1 MPDYLPFIAQS
12 TLKAPHLGLCS
23 VAASL
28 PPGHNVYVGDLVNR
42 RSNVRES
49 VIQAIKACKP
59 DLVGISS
66 MTFQYRTA
74 RKIAQLIRNNVGAG
88 SPRPY
93 LCLGGYHATLM
104 HQEICASEDGQL
116 FDFLICGEGEATFKE
131 LVEAL
136 EGQHVK
142 VSASGG
148 HVPLHSILGLAYK
161 EDGTW
166 RFNPRRPLL
175 DLKALPLPDR
185 SKRIWR
191 GNNYYNITLD
201 TLETSRGCT
210 FTCNFCSMHHMYG
223 TTFRTYEIPR
233 VIADIENCKRAGAK
247 IILMIDDNITLNPK
261 RFLELC
267 EAIIKEK
274 HNDLWYWAQVSSRGI
289 ASIPE
294 LSRAMAHAGFKI
306 VFLGIENVSKRNL
319 EQLKKGDIVEYNKKA
334 IRLLH
339 DNKIL
344 IVGGMIVGNPED
356 SYEDIKENF
365 EFFREQGVDF
375 FFDQILT
382 PYPKTGIREELMKQG
397 LVTNLDDFTRYNGF
411 WANVRTKYL
420 SDRELEFI
428 RWRLHREY
436 YTLAEPTPLYKELM
450 GPLGSVYRS
459 LRNLWKKSQLFLSSE
474 RAVFDREMEGYK
486 RLNEYL

>member
-1 MPDYLPFIAQS
+1 MNILLFNMPDFLPFIAQS

-23 VAASL
+23 IAASL

-42 RSNVRES
+42 RNTVRES
-49 VIQAIKACKP
+49 VIEAINTSKP
-59 DLVGISS
+59 HLIGISS
-66 MTFQYRTA
+66 MTFQYHTA
-74 RKIAQLIRNNVGAG
+74 RKIAQLIREYCRG
-88 SPRPY
+88 RFHTCPY
-93 LCLGGYHATLM
+93 ICLGGYHATLM
-104 HQEICASEDGQL
+104 SHEISASEDGEL
-116 FDFLICGEGEATFKE
+116 FDFIIYGEGEATFKE

-136 EGQHVK
+136 EGK
-142 VSASGG
+142 GNLS
-148 HVPLHSILGLAYK
+148 SIKGLAYK
-161 EDGTW
+161 EDGVW
-166 RFNPRRPLL
+166 NHNPRRPLL
-175 DLKALPLPDR
+175 DLKTLPLPDR
-185 SKRIWR
+185 SKRIWH

-247 IILMIDDNITLNPK
+247 MVLMIDDNITLNPK

-294 LSRAMAHAGFKI
+294 LSKAMAHAGFKI
-306 VFLGIENVSKRNL
+306 VFLGIENISKRNL

-356 SYEDIKENF
+356 TFQDIEENF
-365 EFFREQGVDF
+365 RFFKEQGVDF
-375 FFDQILT
+375 YFDQILT
-382 PYPKTGIREELMKQG
+382 PYPKTGIREELLRQG
-397 LVTNLDDFTRYNGF
+397 LVTNPDDFTRYNGF
-411 WANVRTKYL
+411 WANVRTRHL
-420 SDRELEFI
+420 SDKELEFV
-428 RWRLHREY
+428 RWKLHREY
-436 YTLAEPTPLYKELM
+436 YTLSEATPLYRELM
-450 GPLGSVYRS
+450 GSLGSTYRS
-459 LRNLWKKSQLFLSSE
+459 LRNLWKRGQLLLSSE
-474 RAVFDREMEGYK
+474 RAVFEKEMEGY
-486 RLNEYL
+486 RRVNEYL

>member
-1 MPDYLPFIAQS
+1 MNILLLNMPDFLPFIAQS

-28 PPGHNVYVGDLVNR
+28 PPGHNVYIGDLVNR
-42 RSNVRES
+42 RDNVRES
-49 VIQAIKACKP
+49 VIQSVNTTKP
-59 DLVGISS
+59 HLVGISS

-74 RKIAQLIRNNVGAG
+74 RKIAQLIRNNAGAG
-88 SPRPY
+88 APRPY
-93 LCLGGYHATLM
+93 ICLGGYHATLM
-104 HQEICASEDGQL
+104 GQEICDSEDGGL
-116 FDFLICGEGEATFKE
+116 FDFLISGEGEATFKE

-136 EGQHVK
+136 
-142 VSASGG
+142 SGKG
-148 HVPLHSILGLAYK
+148 NFGSIAGLSYK
-161 EDGTW
+161 EEGRW
-166 RFNPRRPLL
+166 RHNPRRPLL
-175 DLKALPLPDR
+175 DLKTLPLPDR

-210 FTCNFCSMHHMYG
+210 FTCNFCSMHHMYS

-233 VIADIENCKRAGAK
+233 VIADIENCKRAGARM
-247 IILMIDDNITLNPK
+247 ILMIDDNITLNPR

-267 EAIIKEK
+267 EAIIREK

-289 ASIPE
+289 ASVPE

-319 EQLKKGDIVEYNKKA
+319 EQLKKGDIVEYNRKA

-356 SYEDIKENF
+356 TYGDIEENF
-365 EFFREQGVDF
+365 RFFREQGVDLY
-375 FFDQILT
+375 FDQILT
-382 PYPKTGIREELMKQG
+382 PYPKTGIREELMRQG
-397 LVTNLDDFTRYNGF
+397 LVTNPDDFTRYNGF
-411 WANVRTKYL
+411 WANVRTKHL
-420 SDRELEFI
+420 SDKELEFV
-428 RWRLHREY
+428 RWKLHREY
-436 YTLAEPTPLYKELM
+436 YTLSDPTPLYRELM
-450 GPLGSVYRS
+450 GVSGYAFRN
-459 LRNLWKKSQLFLSSE
+459 LRNLWKKGQLFLSSE
-474 RAVFDREMEGYK
+474 RAVFEKELEAYR
-486 RLNEYL
+486 RVNEYL